1 MANEFQHKDPGAEL
15 TQAEFITTDGTGHI
29 FASQAAGDILYASST
44 TVLTRLGMQRCDPCR
59 QM

>member
-29 FASQAAGDILYASST
+29 FASQAAGDIL
-44 TVLTRLGMQRCDPCR
+44 
-59 QM
+59 